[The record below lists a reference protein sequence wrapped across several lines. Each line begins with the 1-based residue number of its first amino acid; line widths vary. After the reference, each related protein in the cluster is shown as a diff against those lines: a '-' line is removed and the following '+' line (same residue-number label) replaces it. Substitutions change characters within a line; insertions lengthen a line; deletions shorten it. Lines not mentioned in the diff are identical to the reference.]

1 MKLNFLD
8 KCAKIATISTCI
20 LNANDNKNTSKA
32 EIQLTDNF
40 VIQARYS
47 YSICDSQDVMGPFDV
62 HSFDVSFFR
71 DGQLLDRTSF
81 GTYGEAYTT
90 RSLCDENKDLQF
102 KLEWLRTAKPDFF
115 ERVRFMSNRMT
126 FTNEELVAIEQKADE
141 LENIVNEINQNKGRG
156 R

>member
-8 KCAKIATISTCI
+8 KCSKIATISTCI

-40 VIQARYS
+40 AIQASYFYS
-47 YSICDSQDVMGPFDV
+47 VCNSPNVMGPLDV

-71 DGQLLDRTSF
+71 DGQLLDRASF
-81 GTYGEAYTT
+81 GTYGDAYTS

-102 KLEWLRTAKPDFF
+102 RLEWLKTVKPEFF
-115 ERVRFMSNRMT
+115 ERIRFMSNRMNL
-126 FTNEELVAIEQKADE
+126 TNEEIAAIEKKPK
-141 LENIVNEINQNKGRG
+141 N
-156 R
+156 